1 MEKFKRIQT
10 HNLLFERC
18 NDLEDSFR
26 PVCYRIFLKNV
37 DDSDILMGSA
47 EIVSV
52 DVDIKHNGKVER
64 KEKHFSFEVNVFE
77 FGEMHVVYDTDL
89 GIAKNGLPDD
99 GQLQKL
105 VDVACDIILEHSAEE
120 AISNYNHGEFLKLLG
135 FPFSVAVRLDNNGKE
150 EENGL
155 FYVVNC
161 NYDVICESAALA
173 QAQTIRDALNAY
185 TNREIF

>member
-10 HNLLFERC
+10 HRLLFKRC
-18 NDLEDSFR
+18 ADLENGIR
-26 PVCYRIFLKNV
+26 PVCYKIFRKNV

-52 DVDIKHNGKVER
+52 DVDVKHNGKVER
-64 KEKHFSFEVNVFE
+64 KEEHFFFEVNVFE
-77 FGEMHVVYDTDL
+77 LGEMHVVYDTDL

-99 GQLQKL
+99 SKLQKL
-105 VDVACDIILEHSAEE
+105 LNMACDIIWEHSGEE
-120 AISNYNHGEFLKLLG
+120 TISNYNHGAFLKLLG
-135 FPFSVAVRLDNNGKE
+135 FPFSVAVQLDNNGKE
-150 EENGL
+150 KKNGL

-173 QAQTIRDALNAY
+173 QAQTIRDALNMY
-185 TNREIF
+185 TNKEIY